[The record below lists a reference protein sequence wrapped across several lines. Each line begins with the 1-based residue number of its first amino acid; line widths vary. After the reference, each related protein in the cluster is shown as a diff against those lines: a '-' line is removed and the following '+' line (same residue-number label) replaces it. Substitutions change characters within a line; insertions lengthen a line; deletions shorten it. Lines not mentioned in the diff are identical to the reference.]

1 MARYILLRIGHGLLT
16 LLVVSIVVFVLSRL
30 SGDPLTLM
38 MDPMATQQDHAR
50 ELTRLGL
57 DRSYPEQY
65 LIFLWNA
72 LGGDLGESIFY
83 KQPAFGVFLEK
94 LPATLEL
101 GATAWLIAIVIAIPV
116 GVLSAVHRGSRF
128 DRLMQVFALAGQ
140 SAPVFWV
147 GLVLILVFAV
157 NLGWLPTSG
166 RGGLRYLVLPSITL
180 GWYASA
186 FLMRITRSSMLDVL
200 DADYIRLARLEGL
213 PERLVIWK
221 YALKNA
227 ATSIVTTMG
236 LMLITLVTGAVVT
249 ETVFA
254 WPGVGRLIV
263 DSIFNRDFPV
273 VQASVTFISVIV
285 VVVNLLVD
293 VIYAYI
299 DPRVRFT

>member
-16 LLVVSIVVFVLSRL
+16 LLVVSVVVFVLSRL

-72 LGGDLGESIFY
+72 LGGDLGKSIFY
-83 KQPAFGVFLEK
+83 RQPAFGVFLEK

-101 GATAWLIAIVIAIPV
+101 GAAAWLIAIVIAIPV

-213 PERLVIWK
+213 SERLVIWK

-285 VVVNLLVD
+285 VFVNLLVD